1 MGFRAVVAL
10 ALTATL
16 IVAWHQLRT
25 RAPRASV
32 QTTLGL
38 LLLPAMLLL
47 AADGYALYLFA
58 QGCATPVGGFW
69 QATGLGALLLAN
81 AALAA
86 SSFRAWRQ
94 SRQVRRVV
102 NGLPRLDDGLAHRLT
117 IALPALS
124 GVSVR
129 VCPGDQPVLFTTGKR
144 RPAIVVSGWVL
155 RNLDEQELIAAL
167 AHELGHI
174 AHGDGRL
181 LLLVH
186 ALCPGGLGLFR
197 EPLRQLSAGLEQR
210 ADAWATATFADRL
223 ALASALVKVSRSSL
237 PRHAPAPAFAGQA
250 GSIQTRVK
258 AMLGGDGRPQAS
270 AWSDCWPVVALG
282 LGALFLALQA
292 VSRLCGVH
300 AP

>member
-16 IVAWHQLRT
+16 MVAWHQLRT
-25 RAPRASV
+25 RTDRASV

-38 LLLPAMLLL
+38 LLLPALLL
-47 AADGYALYLFA
+47 LVADGYALYLFA
-58 QGCATPVGGFW
+58 HGCAAPGGGFW

-86 SSFRAWRQ
+86 SSWRAWRQ
-94 SRQVRRVV
+94 ARHIRRVV
-102 NGLPRLDDGLAHRLT
+102 NALPRLDEALTQRLA

-144 RPAIVVSGWVL
+144 RPAIVVSDWVL
-155 RNLDEQELIAAL
+155 ANLDEQELIAAL

-197 EPLRQLSAGLEQR
+197 EPLRQLSLGLEQR
-210 ADAWATATFADRL
+210 ADAWATATLADRL

-250 GSIQTRVK
+250 GTVHTRVK
-258 AMLGGDGRPQAS
+258 AMLDGDIMPPAPH
-270 AWSDCWPVVALG
+270 WSDWWPVVALG
-282 LGALFLALQA
+282 LGASFLALQA
-292 VSRLCGVH
+292 VSRLCGLH
-300 AP
+300 AG